1 MKGLVGVP
9 IGNSPDTK
17 LTSITKSIN
26 FLFEIKFLSTFLNTF
41 VFYMVITFTLIYNQ
55 AILQIKSIII
65 NMLYLFNKRP

>member
-26 FLFEIKFLSTFLNTF
+26 FLGEIKFLSTFLNTLS
-41 VFYMVITFTLIYNQ
+41 FTWL
-55 AILQIKSIII
+55 
-65 NMLYLFNKRP
+65 

>member
-26 FLFEIKFLSTFLNTF
+26 FLFEIKFLSTFLNTLS
-41 VFYMVITFTLIYNQ
+41 FTWL
-55 AILQIKSIII
+55 
-65 NMLYLFNKRP
+65 

>member
-26 FLFEIKFLSTFLNTF
+26 FLFEIKFLSTQLWANDGLTTVAHLYHIF
-41 VFYMVITFTLIYNQ
+41 
-55 AILQIKSIII
+55 II
-65 NMLYLFNKRP
+65 